1 MSSSDHVRILSVSD
15 AVSAVGGA
23 FRASQICGVSLDAV
37 RKWRE
42 KGCIPPKNW
51 PSLVEHG
58 ADRLTYDA
66 LEGLWR
72 RAREAVT
79 THPA

>member
-1 MSSSDHVRILSVSD
+1 MQILSVSD
-15 AVSAVGGA
+15 AISAVGGA
-23 FRASQICGVSLDAV
+23 SRASQICGVSLDAV

-58 ADRLTYDA
+58 ADKLTYDA
-66 LEGLWR
+66 LEALWR
-72 RAREAVT
+72 QARGAVT
-79 THPA
+79 PPPVQQHDAL